1 MKNLKIGEYQFF
13 SLDEALKKDLKNKRF
28 KKLYYEELN
37 RLQLVHEVKTLRKA
51 KRMTQA
57 QVAKKA
63 DMPQSVIARIE
74 SGTHS
79 FSIATL
85 QKVAQVFETRIA
97 LVAQTKG
104 GR

>member
-1 MKNLKIGEYQFF
+1 MKKIESEKYHFVSF
-13 SLDEALKKDLKNKRF
+13 DKILEKKLKNKKF
-28 KKLYYEELN
+28 KRLFTEELN
-37 RLQLVHEVKTLRKA
+37 RLQLVHEVKSLRKA

-63 DMPQSVIARIE
+63 NMPQSVIARIE

-85 QKVAQVFETRIA
+85 QKIANVFDKQIG
-97 LVAQTKG
+97 LVG
-104 GR
+104 

>member
-1 MKNLKIGEYQFF
+1 MKNLKIGKYQFF
-13 SLDEALKKDLKNKRF
+13 SLDEALKKDLKNKKF
-28 KKLYYEELN
+28 KRLFDEEMN
-37 RLQLVHEVKTLRKA
+37 RLQLGHEVKNLRKA

-63 DMPQSVIARIE
+63 HMPQSVIARIE

-97 LVAQTKG
+97 LVAQSKAK
-104 GR
+104 